1 MQKKPKYIKNLF
13 GRSAAVTPEY
23 QNLKEIGSI
32 GFSYILNTHNGGE
45 VLKGI
50 MDIFNNQGIP
60 FTGLVVEPK
69 RNIIKKINAEY
80 PSLLANENLQL
91 GQKEHVGFKW
101 LPRIRKEDK
110 FYNTT
115 YDLFISFNS
124 DCDYK
129 YAHIAKNVNAKMKV
143 GMQNSKYIGYT
154 MVIRGENDNMLDE
167 SEFLRQVFN
176 YTKSIESIADGAE
189 R

>member
-69 RNIIKKINAEY
+69 RFGEAMEKLRERLDQKNIYYMNPA
-80 PSLLANENLQL
+80 
-91 GQKEHVGFKW
+91 
-101 LPRIRKEDK
+101 
-110 FYNTT
+110 
-115 YDLFISFNS
+115 
-124 DCDYK
+124 
-129 YAHIAKNVNAKMKV
+129 
-143 GMQNSKYIGYT
+143 
-154 MVIRGENDNMLDE
+154 LD
-167 SEFLRQVFN
+167 R
-176 YTKSIESIADGAE
+176 
-189 R
+189 